1 MDLIKDNIP
10 DIRFLHDMK
19 DFVYDEKW
27 FASAPNLEV
36 YYMYRGLAKDEND
49 KKIMAENNLRYDITV
64 IPPQMLGLEFTKTIG
79 HEHAL
84 VPNANLTHTEIYE
97 VLEGESYYLLQK
109 HENGKIT
116 DIYAVHTKIGEK
128 CIVPPNYGHVAIN
141 ASDKELIMA
150 NWSESNFKSD
160 YSLLQKNRGAGY
172 YALSPA
178 VIASQVKLGETIL
191 PNINTQNINWEKNN
205 NYSNVPKLKICDAKD
220 FNYLLEQ
227 FGIDPNTPMY
237 DLVNS
242 IDKLDFLKNPQK
254 YEWN

>member
-1 MDLIKDNIP
+1 
-10 DIRFLHDMK
+10 MK

-27 FASAPNLEV
+27 FANAPNLEV

-49 KKIMAENNLRYDITV
+49 RKIMAGNNLRYDITV
-64 IPPQMLGLEFTKTIG
+64 IPSQMLGLEFTKTIG

-84 VPNANLTHTEIYE
+84 VPNTNLTHTEIYE
-97 VLEGESYYLLQK
+97 VLEGEAYYLLQK

-116 DIYAVHTKIGEK
+116 DIYAVHKKIGEK

-160 YSLLQKNRGAGY
+160 YSLFQKNRGAGY
-172 YALSPA
+172 YALSAEASAKADAPSPS
-178 VIASQVKLGETIL
+178 VIASQVKLGEIIQ
-191 PNINTQNINWEKNN
+191 PNINTQNINWKKNN
-205 NYSNVPKLKICDAKD
+205 NYGNVPKLKICDAKD

-227 FGIDPNTPMY
+227 FGLDPHVPMY
-237 DLVNS
+237 DLVNN
-242 IDKLDFLKNPQK
+242 IEKLDFLKNPQK
-254 YEWN
+254 YVWK